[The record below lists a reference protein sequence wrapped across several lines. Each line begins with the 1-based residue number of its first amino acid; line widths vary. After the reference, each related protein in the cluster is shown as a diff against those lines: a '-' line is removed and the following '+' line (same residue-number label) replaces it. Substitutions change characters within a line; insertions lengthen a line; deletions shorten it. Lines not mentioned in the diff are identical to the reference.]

1 MTNANGAAIDELR
14 EKVTESRNDV
24 NRFRDETALLRAQ
37 LNNQIEI
44 VKQKND
50 ELAFLVEKREV
61 ELKNIRELLD
71 EKRSQISYTFLTV
84 TRIGPCQYDDC
95 GNVVETWSGGSRI
108 VYDYI
113 VLQLIK
119 EKDERLE
126 RLLNRI
132 ALYESYPG
140 QSAVSTWSDSNS
152 ATNATVW
159 DALPGEVRA
168 ELSELK
174 ERMMAETLIKPTKI
188 FANKSTECADLVT
201 SVQSETMRQDDS
213 CQTPN
218 ITVYEPGSSIETSSE
233 SLAVAALRTEID
245 ESKKVHDSLAA
256 MLDCVRHAQIR
267 GKLSPNIQQLL
278 ENLFSEVQQSDKS
291 LEKITEL
298 VNRFFANLELALRR
312 TLSAADDN
320 RIRCEKL
327 EDSLKKVHFFQFII
341 GLRKL
346 LFNN

>member
-1 MTNANGAAIDELR
+1 M
-14 EKVTESRNDV
+14 
-24 NRFRDETALLRAQ
+24 
-37 LNNQIEI
+37 LNLTSTRVKYEIRLCAFGDNQIE
-44 VKQKND
+44 VVRQKND

-71 EKRSQISYTFLTV
+71 EKRSQIEDLKEENAKFKLEITQLKTELEQIQNDFRNFQV
-84 TRIGPCQYDDC
+84 QAEVQYRA
-95 GNVVETWSGGSRI
+95 ETTQME
-108 VYDYI
+108 
-113 VLQLIK
+113 QLIK

-140 QSAVSTWSDSNS
+140 QSAVSTWSESNS

-159 DALPGEVRA
+159 DALPG
-168 ELSELK
+168 

-218 ITVYEPGSSIETSSE
+218 ITIYEPGSSIETSSE

-291 LEKITEL
+291 LEKIAEL

-327 EDSLKKVHFFQFII
+327 EDSLKKVTLDLHSIQSE
-341 GLRKL
+341 L
-346 LFNN
+346 